1 MPNKSELTPAGPLAA
16 NDSATKPTPQ
26 DNLLAVLGPEPESE
40 FDELA
45 ELAASMCSTP
55 IGLVTLLG
63 ADEQFHK
70 GGVGCSFDRTPR
82 GETFCDYT
90 VRGEGLFTVADAKE
104 DARFRRHWL
113 VDREPGIRFF
123 AGVPLY
129 SPSGDKVGALC
140 VVDSIR
146 RELKPWQRRGL
157 SLLAQQVNARLEL
170 RLRRRAAE
178 LAFENAAGNDLLF
191 STFANSLPFPCYLK
205 DREHRL
211 LFYNAPLAERFGVDA
226 EQWLGRT
233 SYDLWP
239 VDLAERIQKAEERV
253 FTTGKPS
260 DLRIQL
266 PGTPAVS
273 MVLHQRLCH
282 LPAGEPVLG
291 VLVLEVL

>member
-1 MPNKSELTPAGPLAA
+1 M
-16 NDSATKPTPQ
+16 
-26 DNLLAVLGPEPESE
+26 LGPEPETE

-45 ELAASMCSTP
+45 ELAAAACSTP
-55 IGLVTLLG
+55 IGLVALLG

-70 GGVGCSFDRTPR
+70 GGVGCSFNRVPR
-82 GETFCDYT
+82 GDSFCDYT
-90 VRGEGLFTVADAKE
+90 VRGEGLFVVADAQT
-104 DARFRRHWL
+104 DARFRGYWL

-146 RELKPWQRRGL
+146 RELKPWQSR
-157 SLLAQQVNARLEL
+157 SLALLGQQVNARLEL

-191 STFANSLPFPCYLK
+191 TTFANSLPFPCYIK

-211 LFYNAPLAERFGVDA
+211 LFYNAPLAERFEVGA

-233 SYDLWP
+233 SFDLWP
-239 VDLAERIQKAEERV
+239 VDLAERIHAAEERV
-253 FTTGKPS
+253 FTAGEPS
-260 DLRIQL
+260 DLRIEL

-273 MVLHQRLCH
+273 LVLHQRLCH

-291 VLVLEVL
+291 VLVLEVS